1 LVLYEQNKSPAA
13 ENEAPYYLAFNIPAV
28 IYTYG
33 VSAWPKIKPLYDT
46 LSKDS
51 RFKVRRTLAFSIH
64 EMAKMIGPELA
75 ESDLLPILFRLMADN
90 NDVREG
96 IMNNLSKF
104 IEILRP
110 EQRETF
116 IDKLSQNDTLDP

>member
-1 LVLYEQNKSPAA
+1 M
-13 ENEAPYYLAFNIPAV
+13 
-28 IYTYG
+28 
-33 VSAWPKIKPLYDT
+33 T

-51 RFKVRRTLAFSIH
+51 RFKVRRTLAYSIH
-64 EMAKMIGPELA
+64 EMAKMLGPEIA
-75 ESDLLPILFRLMADN
+75 EADLLPILFKLMADN

-96 IMNNLSKF
+96 IMDNLSKF

-116 IDKLSQNDTLDP
+116 IDKLS